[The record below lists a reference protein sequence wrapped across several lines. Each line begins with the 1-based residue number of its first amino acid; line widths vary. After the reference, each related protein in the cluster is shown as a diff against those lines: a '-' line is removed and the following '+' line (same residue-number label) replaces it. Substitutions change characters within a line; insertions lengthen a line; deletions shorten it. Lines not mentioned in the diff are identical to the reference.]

1 MTGHM
6 RLMGQGCLVA
16 PCMKPCFGSQ
26 YTNTHICQCGE
37 ATCVSVHAY
46 VRACV
51 HACVRAC
58 VRVCVC
64 VHCKMTAH
72 INHQTAQQYKGATVF
87 QDRQMGHSQPQ
98 QSSTCLV
105 CSGSISM

>member
-51 HACVRAC
+51 RAC

-64 VHCKMTAH
+64 VCVCVCTLQDDSTHKPSDCTA
-72 INHQTAQQYKGATVF
+72 IQRCNSIPGQTDGA
-87 QDRQMGHSQPQ
+87 
-98 QSSTCLV
+98 
-105 CSGSISM
+105 